1 MNPFVLIKLGMQE
14 WRSEVC
20 FDGGKHPRWMLQFME
35 VPIFSLAEEV
45 LIEVR
50 DKDAIIGS
58 EPIGRARVRLDFFAV
73 GSGRQEWIE
82 LFHLDMPAGRLHM
95 RSEWFP
101 EMAGGE
107 MMVAGGGGGGG
118 VGRAVVEGAI
128 IGGMLGRRRF

>member
-1 MNPFVLIKLGMQE
+1 
-14 WRSEVC
+14 
-20 FDGGKHPRWMLQFME
+20 MLQFME

-50 DKDAIIGS
+50 DKDAMIGS

-101 EMAGGE
+101 EMAGGDMMVAGGGE

-118 VGRAVVEGAI
+118 IGKAVVEGAI

>member
-1 MNPFVLIKLGMQE
+1 M
-14 WRSEVC
+14 C
-20 FDGGKHPRWMLQFME
+20 FDGGKNPRWMLQFME

-50 DKDAIIGS
+50 DKDAMIGS

-101 EMAGGE
+101 EMAGGD

-118 VGRAVVEGAI
+118 IGKAVVEGAI